1 MKGLNDL
8 AMWKMYRKMNFIHVV
23 AIGMA
28 VVQIGGTPVKV
39 MASETAKPESESAV
53 VMQSE
58 DTVMERN
65 QEGEISEEEKTED
78 EVAEETETENKV
90 TEESN
95 SEEKPPEEKLPGEET
110 AEKDKPEE
118 ELPNE
123 GTEEEIKPEEKI
135 PEGSETKE
143 PEETELEENIPEEL
157 IPEDNAEPPAELKP
171 EEIPEEFEE
180 EFDAEELYTGWN
192 YNNSVWRY
200 YNMKGEMQT
209 GWQWIKGK
217 WYYLK
222 SSGEMQTGWQKI
234 SGKWYYLKSS
244 GEMQT
249 GWQKIS
255 GKWYYLKSSGEMQTG
270 WQKISGKWYYLKS
283 SGEMQTGWQKISG
296 KWYYLKS
303 SGEMQ
308 TGWQKIS
315 GKWYYLKSS
324 GEMQTGW
331 QKIKGK
337 WYYLNKSGVM
347 LTDWQKI
354 GNTWYYFDASGVMRD
369 SGDGPLI
376 FKEGTVFRLNQCSA
390 SFDGESAMRIT
401 LAASRDSSLE
411 KLGNTFY
418 IVMLNSKGTEL
429 LELSEGKVTKG
440 GSFQIQASFDSEDSF
455 KTIMMS
461 KYAIAVKKGY
471 SYQVISDVQFLNNPE
486 ITVSRD
492 EDFKDWYWGYYE
504 GYKVTSKKGIQGVSD
519 AYTEDL
525 RVQHLLLNV
534 DIQDLVWVGKASG
547 YIPYEYKGKTYYFS
561 DLVALKKTIYDLH
574 GWGSSEG
581 NAYGENHTR
590 NVTLVLLMSWKY
602 DALSY
607 LIHPDARDKGAAPYY
622 MLNMNDEKARETYE
636 ALFCYLGE
644 ELGQMK
650 VRVNNWTLGNEV
662 NSCNAWNYSGGMSL
676 SECVE
681 NYAQAFQ
688 LLYQGIRRTASSPR
702 LFISL
707 DHCWNTAD
715 AGHDGKAYL
724 DEFAACMDRTA
735 PGMQWNVNY
744 HPYSQPLTNTDFWND
759 DSSTADSADTDY
771 ISMRNIKVL
780 TDYLTKLESRYGK
793 KSGSIRVILGEV
805 GYSAVSGNKTEEK
818 LQAAALGY
826 GYYIALFNKRIDSY
840 IIRAYMDAP
849 QETAAGLYLGL
860 RRNDNAQTEKE
871 SYALFKYLDT
881 GESLKR
887 MSRYQSLIGISNWAH
902 AIPGFDSGAI
912 EAEDF

>member
-8 AMWKMYRKMNFIHVV
+8 AMWKTYRKMNFIHVV

-28 VVQIGGTPVKV
+28 MIQIGGAPIKT
-39 MASETAKPESESAV
+39 MASEPAKPGNESAV
-53 VMQSE
+53 IIQSE
-58 DTVMERN
+58 DPAVEIN
-65 QEGEISEEEKTED
+65 QEGEVSEEKKTE
-78 EVAEETETENKV
+78 EGFVKEAELENKV
-90 TEESN
+90 TEESD
-95 SEEKPPEEKLPGEET
+95 SEEEFLEEELPDEEMEEEDQPEEEELPNKETEE
-110 AEKDKPEE
+110 EGQLEE

-123 GTEEEIKPEEKI
+123 GNEEEIKPEEKL
-135 PEGSETKE
+135 PDGSETE
-143 PEETELEENIPEEL
+143 DTEESGLEENLPEDL
-157 IPEDNAEPPAELKP
+157 IPEDDVEPPTEQQP

-180 EFDAEELYTGWN
+180 EYEAEELYMGWN

-200 YNMKGEMQT
+200 YNMK
-209 GWQWIKGK
+209 
-217 WYYLK
+217 
-222 SSGEMQTGWQKI
+222 
-234 SGKWYYLKSS
+234 
-244 GEMQT
+244 
-249 GWQKIS
+249 
-255 GKWYYLKSSGEMQTG
+255 
-270 WQKISGKWYYLKS
+270 
-283 SGEMQTGWQKISG
+283 GEMQTGWQKISG

-337 WYYLNKSGVM
+337 WYYLKSSGEMQTGWQELKGKWYYLNKSGEM

-376 FKEGTVFRLNQCSA
+376 FKEGTVFQLNQCSA
-390 SFDGESAMRIT
+390 SFDGESAMKIT

-429 LELSEGKVTKG
+429 LELSEGKITKG

-486 ITVSRD
+486 ITVSQD
-492 EDFKDWYWGYYE
+492 ADFKDWYWGYYE

-724 DEFAACMDRTA
+724 DEFAAYMDRTA

-744 HPYSQPLTNTDFWND
+744 HPYSQPLTNTAFWND

-805 GYSAVSGNKTEEK
+805 GYSAVSGDKAEEK

-887 MSRYQSLIGISNWAH
+887 MNRYQSLIGISNWAH
-902 AIPGFDSGAI
+902 AIPGFDADAI

>member
-222 SSGEMQTGWQKI
+222 SSGEMQTGWQWIK
-234 SGKWYYLKSS
+234 GKWYYLKSS

>member
-8 AMWKMYRKMNFIHVV
+8 AMWKTYRKMNFIHVV

-28 VVQIGGTPVKV
+28 MIQIGGAPIKT
-39 MASETAKPESESAV
+39 MASEPAKPGNESAV
-53 VMQSE
+53 IIQSE
-58 DTVMERN
+58 DPAVEIN
-65 QEGEISEEEKTED
+65 QEGEVSEEKKTE
-78 EVAEETETENKV
+78 EGFVKEAELENKV
-90 TEESN
+90 TEESD
-95 SEEKPPEEKLPGEET
+95 SEEEFLEEELPDEEMEEEDQPEEEELPNKETEE
-110 AEKDKPEE
+110 EGQLEE

-123 GTEEEIKPEEKI
+123 GNEEEIKPEEKL
-135 PEGSETKE
+135 PDGSETE
-143 PEETELEENIPEEL
+143 DTEESGLEENLPEDL
-157 IPEDNAEPPAELKP
+157 IPEDDVEPPTEQQP

-180 EFDAEELYTGWN
+180 EYEAEELYMGWN

-200 YNMKGEMQT
+200 YNMK
-209 GWQWIKGK
+209 
-217 WYYLK
+217 
-222 SSGEMQTGWQKI
+222 GEMQTGWQKI

-270 WQKISGKWYYLKS
+270 WQWIK
-283 SGEMQTGWQKISG
+283 
-296 KWYYLKS
+296 
-303 SGEMQ
+303 
-308 TGWQKIS
+308 

-337 WYYLNKSGVM
+337 WYYLKSSGEMQTGWQKIKGKWYYLKSSGEMQTGWQELKGKWYYLNKSGEM

-376 FKEGTVFRLNQCSA
+376 FKEGTVFQLNQCSA
-390 SFDGESAMRIT
+390 SFDGESAMKIT

-461 KYAIAVKKGY
+461 KYVIAVKKGY

-486 ITVSRD
+486 ITVSQD
-492 EDFKDWYWGYYE
+492 ADFKDWYWGYYE

-547 YIPYEYKGKTYYFS
+547 YIPYEYKGNTYYFS

-622 MLNMNDEKARETYE
+622 MLNMKDEKSRETYE

-744 HPYSQPLTNTDFWND
+744 HPYSQPLTNTAFWND
-759 DSSTADSADTDY
+759 DSSTEDSADTDY

-805 GYSAVSGNKTEEK
+805 GYSAVSGNKAEEK

-849 QETAAGLYLGL
+849 QETAAGLHLGL

-887 MSRYQSLIGISNWAH
+887 MNRYQSLIGISNWAH
-902 AIPGFDSGAI
+902 AIPGFDADAI

>member
-8 AMWKMYRKMNFIHVV
+8 AMWKTYRKMNFIHVV

-28 VVQIGGTPVKV
+28 MIQIGGAPIKT
-39 MASETAKPESESAV
+39 MASEPAKPGNESAV
-53 VMQSE
+53 IIQSE
-58 DTVMERN
+58 DPAVEIN
-65 QEGEISEEEKTED
+65 QEGEVSEEKKTE
-78 EVAEETETENKV
+78 EGFVKEAELENKV
-90 TEESN
+90 TEESD
-95 SEEKPPEEKLPGEET
+95 SEEEFLEEELPDEEMEEEDQPEEEELPNKETEE
-110 AEKDKPEE
+110 EGQLEE

-123 GTEEEIKPEEKI
+123 GNEEEIKPEEKL
-135 PEGSETKE
+135 PDGSETE
-143 PEETELEENIPEEL
+143 DTEESGLEENLPEDL
-157 IPEDNAEPPAELKP
+157 IPEDDVEPPTEQQP

-180 EFDAEELYTGWN
+180 EYEAEELYMGWN

-200 YNMKGEMQT
+200 YNMK
-209 GWQWIKGK
+209 
-217 WYYLK
+217 
-222 SSGEMQTGWQKI
+222 
-234 SGKWYYLKSS
+234 
-244 GEMQT
+244 
-249 GWQKIS
+249 
-255 GKWYYLKSSGEMQTG
+255 
-270 WQKISGKWYYLKS
+270 
-283 SGEMQTGWQKISG
+283 
-296 KWYYLKS
+296 
-303 SGEMQ
+303 GEMQ

-337 WYYLNKSGVM
+337 WYYLKSSGEMQTGWQELKGKWYYLNKSGEM

-376 FKEGTVFRLNQCSA
+376 FKEGTVFQLNQCSA
-390 SFDGESAMRIT
+390 SFDGESAMKIT

-486 ITVSRD
+486 ITVSQD
-492 EDFKDWYWGYYE
+492 ADFKDWYWGYYE

-547 YIPYEYKGKTYYFS
+547 YIPYEYKGNTYYFS

-622 MLNMNDEKARETYE
+622 MLNMKDEKSRETYE

-744 HPYSQPLTNTDFWND
+744 HPYSQPLTNTAFWND
-759 DSSTADSADTDY
+759 DSSTEDSADTDY

-805 GYSAVSGNKTEEK
+805 GYSAVSGNKAEEK

-849 QETAAGLYLGL
+849 QETAAGLHLGL

-887 MSRYQSLIGISNWAH
+887 MNRYQSLIGISNWAH
-902 AIPGFDSGAI
+902 AIPGFDADAI

>member
-8 AMWKMYRKMNFIHVV
+8 AMWKTYRKMNFIHVV

-28 VVQIGGTPVKV
+28 MIQIGGAPIKT
-39 MASETAKPESESAV
+39 MASEPAKPGNESAV
-53 VMQSE
+53 IIQSE
-58 DTVMERN
+58 DPAVEIN
-65 QEGEISEEEKTED
+65 QEGEVSEEKKTE
-78 EVAEETETENKV
+78 EGFVKEAELENKV
-90 TEESN
+90 TEESD
-95 SEEKPPEEKLPGEET
+95 SEEEFLEEELPDEEMEEEDQPEEEELPNKETEE
-110 AEKDKPEE
+110 EGQLEE

-123 GTEEEIKPEEKI
+123 GNEEEIKPEEKL
-135 PEGSETKE
+135 PDGSETE
-143 PEETELEENIPEEL
+143 DTEESGLEENLPEDL
-157 IPEDNAEPPAELKP
+157 IPEDDVEPPTEQQP

-180 EFDAEELYTGWN
+180 EYEAEELYMGWN

-200 YNMKGEMQT
+200 YNMKGEMQTGWQKISGKWYYLKSSGEMQT

-234 SGKWYYLKSS
+234 K
-244 GEMQT
+244 
-249 GWQKIS
+249 
-255 GKWYYLKSSGEMQTG
+255 
-270 WQKISGKWYYLKS
+270 
-283 SGEMQTGWQKISG
+283 
-296 KWYYLKS
+296 
-303 SGEMQ
+303 
-308 TGWQKIS
+308 

-337 WYYLNKSGVM
+337 WYYLKSSGEMQTGWQELKGKWYYLNKSGEM

-376 FKEGTVFRLNQCSA
+376 FKEGTVFQLNQCSA
-390 SFDGESAMRIT
+390 SFDGESAMKIT

-429 LELSEGKVTKG
+429 LELSEGKITKG

-486 ITVSRD
+486 ITVSQD
-492 EDFKDWYWGYYE
+492 ADFKDWYWGYYE

-547 YIPYEYKGKTYYFS
+547 YIPYEYKGNTYYFS

-622 MLNMNDEKARETYE
+622 MLNMKDEKSRETYE

-744 HPYSQPLTNTDFWND
+744 HPYSQPLTNTAFWND
-759 DSSTADSADTDY
+759 DSSTEDSADTDY

-805 GYSAVSGNKTEEK
+805 GYSAVSGNKAEEK

-849 QETAAGLYLGL
+849 QETAAGLHLGL

-887 MSRYQSLIGISNWAH
+887 MNRYQSLIGISNWAH
-902 AIPGFDSGAI
+902 AIPGFDADAI

>member
-8 AMWKMYRKMNFIHVV
+8 AMWKTYRKMNFIHVV

-28 VVQIGGTPVKV
+28 MIQIGGAPIKT
-39 MASETAKPESESAV
+39 MASEPAKPGNESAV
-53 VMQSE
+53 IIQSE
-58 DTVMERN
+58 DPAVEIN
-65 QEGEISEEEKTED
+65 QEGEVSEEKKTE
-78 EVAEETETENKV
+78 EGFVKEAELENKV
-90 TEESN
+90 TEESD
-95 SEEKPPEEKLPGEET
+95 SEEEFLEEELPDEEMEEEDQPEEEELPNKETEE
-110 AEKDKPEE
+110 EGQLEE

-123 GTEEEIKPEEKI
+123 GNEEEIKPEEKL
-135 PEGSETKE
+135 PDGSETE
-143 PEETELEENIPEEL
+143 DTEESGLEENLPEDL
-157 IPEDNAEPPAELKP
+157 IPEDDVEPPTEQQP

-180 EFDAEELYTGWN
+180 EYEAEELYMGWN

-200 YNMKGEMQT
+200 YNMK
-209 GWQWIKGK
+209 
-217 WYYLK
+217 
-222 SSGEMQTGWQKI
+222 
-234 SGKWYYLKSS
+234 
-244 GEMQT
+244 
-249 GWQKIS
+249 
-255 GKWYYLKSSGEMQTG
+255 
-270 WQKISGKWYYLKS
+270 
-283 SGEMQTGWQKISG
+283 
-296 KWYYLKS
+296 
-303 SGEMQ
+303 GEMQ

-337 WYYLNKSGVM
+337 WYYLKSSGEMQTGWQKIKGKWYYLKSSGEMQTGWQELKGKWYYLNKSGEM

-376 FKEGTVFRLNQCSA
+376 FKEGTVFQLNQCSA
-390 SFDGESAMRIT
+390 SFDGESAMKIT

-486 ITVSRD
+486 ITVSQD
-492 EDFKDWYWGYYE
+492 ADFKDWYWGYYE

-547 YIPYEYKGKTYYFS
+547 YIPYEYKGNTYYFS

-622 MLNMNDEKARETYE
+622 MLNMKDEKSRETYE

-744 HPYSQPLTNTDFWND
+744 HPYSQPLTNTAFWND
-759 DSSTADSADTDY
+759 DSSTEDSADTDY

-805 GYSAVSGNKTEEK
+805 GYSAVSGNKAEEK

-849 QETAAGLYLGL
+849 QETAAGLHLGL

-887 MSRYQSLIGISNWAH
+887 MNRYQSLIGISNWAH
-902 AIPGFDSGAI
+902 AIPGFDADAI

>member
-8 AMWKMYRKMNFIHVV
+8 AMWKTYRKMNFIHVV

-28 VVQIGGTPVKV
+28 MIQIGGAPIKT
-39 MASETAKPESESAV
+39 MASEPAKPGNESAV
-53 VMQSE
+53 IIQSE
-58 DTVMERN
+58 DPAVEIN
-65 QEGEISEEEKTED
+65 QEGEVSEEKKTE
-78 EVAEETETENKV
+78 EGFVKEAELENKV
-90 TEESN
+90 TEESD
-95 SEEKPPEEKLPGEET
+95 SEEEFLEEELPDEEMEEEDQPEEEELPNKETEE
-110 AEKDKPEE
+110 EGQLEE

-123 GTEEEIKPEEKI
+123 GNEEEIKPEEKL
-135 PEGSETKE
+135 PDGSETE
-143 PEETELEENIPEEL
+143 DTEESGLEENLPEDL
-157 IPEDNAEPPAELKP
+157 IPEDDVEPPTEQQP

-180 EFDAEELYTGWN
+180 EYEAEELYMGWN

-200 YNMKGEMQT
+200 YNMK
-209 GWQWIKGK
+209 
-217 WYYLK
+217 
-222 SSGEMQTGWQKI
+222 
-234 SGKWYYLKSS
+234 
-244 GEMQT
+244 
-249 GWQKIS
+249 
-255 GKWYYLKSSGEMQTG
+255 GEMQTG

-337 WYYLNKSGVM
+337 WYYLKSSGEMQTGWQKIKGKWYYLKSSGEMQTGWQELKGKWYYLNKSGEM

-376 FKEGTVFRLNQCSA
+376 FKEGTVFQLNQCSA
-390 SFDGESAMRIT
+390 SFDGESAMKIT

-429 LELSEGKVTKG
+429 LELSEGKITKG

-486 ITVSRD
+486 ITVSQD
-492 EDFKDWYWGYYE
+492 ADFKDWYWGYYE

-547 YIPYEYKGKTYYFS
+547 YIPYEYKGNTYYFS

-622 MLNMNDEKARETYE
+622 MLNMKDEKSRETYE

-744 HPYSQPLTNTDFWND
+744 HPYSQPLTNTAFWND
-759 DSSTADSADTDY
+759 DSSTEDSADTDY

-805 GYSAVSGNKTEEK
+805 GYSAVSGNKAEEK

-849 QETAAGLYLGL
+849 QETAAGLHLGL

-887 MSRYQSLIGISNWAH
+887 MNRYQSLIGISNWAH
-902 AIPGFDSGAI
+902 AIPGFDADAI

>member
-1 MKGLNDL
+1 
-8 AMWKMYRKMNFIHVV
+8 MWKTYRKMNFIHVV

-28 VVQIGGTPVKV
+28 MIQIGGAPIKT
-39 MASETAKPESESAV
+39 MASEPAKPGNESAV
-53 VMQSE
+53 IIQSE
-58 DTVMERN
+58 DPAVEIN
-65 QEGEISEEEKTED
+65 QEGEVSEEKKTE
-78 EVAEETETENKV
+78 EGFVKEAELENKV
-90 TEESN
+90 TEESD
-95 SEEKPPEEKLPGEET
+95 SEEEFLEEELPDEEMEEEDQPEEEELPNKETEE
-110 AEKDKPEE
+110 EGQLEE

-123 GTEEEIKPEEKI
+123 GNEEEIKPEEKL
-135 PEGSETKE
+135 PDGSETE
-143 PEETELEENIPEEL
+143 DTEESGLEENLPEDL
-157 IPEDNAEPPAELKP
+157 IPEDDVEPPTEQQP

-180 EFDAEELYTGWN
+180 EYEAEELYMGWN

-200 YNMKGEMQT
+200 YNMK
-209 GWQWIKGK
+209 
-217 WYYLK
+217 
-222 SSGEMQTGWQKI
+222 
-234 SGKWYYLKSS
+234 
-244 GEMQT
+244 
-249 GWQKIS
+249 
-255 GKWYYLKSSGEMQTG
+255 
-270 WQKISGKWYYLKS
+270 
-283 SGEMQTGWQKISG
+283 
-296 KWYYLKS
+296 
-303 SGEMQ
+303 GEMQ

-337 WYYLNKSGVM
+337 WYYLKSSGEMQTGWQELKGKWYYLNKSGEM

-376 FKEGTVFRLNQCSA
+376 FKEGTVFQLNQCSA
-390 SFDGESAMRIT
+390 SFDGESAMKIT

-429 LELSEGKVTKG
+429 LELSEGKITKG

-486 ITVSRD
+486 ITVSQD
-492 EDFKDWYWGYYE
+492 ADFKDWYWGYYE

-547 YIPYEYKGKTYYFS
+547 YIPYEYKGNTYYFS

-622 MLNMNDEKARETYE
+622 MLNMKDEKSRETYE

-744 HPYSQPLTNTDFWND
+744 HPYSQPLTNTAFWND
-759 DSSTADSADTDY
+759 DSSTEDSADTDY

-805 GYSAVSGNKTEEK
+805 GYSAVSGNKAEEK

-849 QETAAGLYLGL
+849 QETAAGLHLGL

-887 MSRYQSLIGISNWAH
+887 MNRYQSLIGISNWAH
-902 AIPGFDSGAI
+902 AIPGFDADAI

>member
-1 MKGLNDL
+1 
-8 AMWKMYRKMNFIHVV
+8 MWKTYRKMNFIHVV

-28 VVQIGGTPVKV
+28 MIQIGGAPIKT
-39 MASETAKPESESAV
+39 MASEPAKPGNESAV
-53 VMQSE
+53 IIQSE
-58 DTVMERN
+58 DPAVEIN
-65 QEGEISEEEKTED
+65 QEGEVSEEKKTE
-78 EVAEETETENKV
+78 EGFVKEAELENKV
-90 TEESN
+90 TEESD
-95 SEEKPPEEKLPGEET
+95 SEEEFLEEELPDEEMEEEDQPEEEELPNKETEE
-110 AEKDKPEE
+110 EGQLEE

-123 GTEEEIKPEEKI
+123 GNEEEIKPEEKL
-135 PEGSETKE
+135 PDGSETE
-143 PEETELEENIPEEL
+143 DTEESGLEENLPEDL
-157 IPEDNAEPPAELKP
+157 IPEDDVEPPTEQQP

-180 EFDAEELYTGWN
+180 EYEAEELYMGWN

-200 YNMKGEMQT
+200 YNMK
-209 GWQWIKGK
+209 
-217 WYYLK
+217 
-222 SSGEMQTGWQKI
+222 
-234 SGKWYYLKSS
+234 
-244 GEMQT
+244 
-249 GWQKIS
+249 
-255 GKWYYLKSSGEMQTG
+255 
-270 WQKISGKWYYLKS
+270 
-283 SGEMQTGWQKISG
+283 GEMQTGWQKISG

-337 WYYLNKSGVM
+337 WYYLKSSGEMQTGWQKIKGKWYYLKSSGEMQTGWQELKGKWYYLNKSGEM

-376 FKEGTVFRLNQCSA
+376 FKEGTVFQLNQCSA
-390 SFDGESAMRIT
+390 SFDGESAMKIT

-429 LELSEGKVTKG
+429 LELSEGKITKG

-486 ITVSRD
+486 ITVSQD
-492 EDFKDWYWGYYE
+492 ADFKDWYWGYYE

-547 YIPYEYKGKTYYFS
+547 YIPYEYKGNTYYFS

-622 MLNMNDEKARETYE
+622 MLNMKDEKSRETYE

-744 HPYSQPLTNTDFWND
+744 HPYSQPLTNTAFWND
-759 DSSTADSADTDY
+759 DSSTEDSADTDY

-805 GYSAVSGNKTEEK
+805 GYSAVSGNKAEEK

-849 QETAAGLYLGL
+849 QETAAGLHLGL

-887 MSRYQSLIGISNWAH
+887 MNRYQSLIGISNWAH
-902 AIPGFDSGAI
+902 AIPGFDADAI

>member
-8 AMWKMYRKMNFIHVV
+8 AMWKTYRKMNFIHVV

-28 VVQIGGTPVKV
+28 MIQIGGAPIKT
-39 MASETAKPESESAV
+39 MASEPAKPGNESAV
-53 VMQSE
+53 IIQSE
-58 DTVMERN
+58 DPAVEIN
-65 QEGEISEEEKTED
+65 QEGEVSEEKKTE
-78 EVAEETETENKV
+78 EGFVKEAELENKV
-90 TEESN
+90 TEESD
-95 SEEKPPEEKLPGEET
+95 SEEEFLEEELPDEEMEEEDQPEEEELPNKETEE
-110 AEKDKPEE
+110 EGQLEE

-123 GTEEEIKPEEKI
+123 GNEEEIKPEEKL
-135 PEGSETKE
+135 PDGSETE
-143 PEETELEENIPEEL
+143 DTEESGLEENLPEDL
-157 IPEDNAEPPAELKP
+157 IPEDDVEPPTEQQP

-180 EFDAEELYTGWN
+180 EYEAEELYMGWN

-200 YNMKGEMQT
+200 YNMKGEMQTGWQKISGKWYYLKSSGEMQT

-234 SGKWYYLKSS
+234 K
-244 GEMQT
+244 
-249 GWQKIS
+249 
-255 GKWYYLKSSGEMQTG
+255 
-270 WQKISGKWYYLKS
+270 
-283 SGEMQTGWQKISG
+283 
-296 KWYYLKS
+296 
-303 SGEMQ
+303 
-308 TGWQKIS
+308 

-337 WYYLNKSGVM
+337 WYYLKSSGEMQTGWQKIKGKWYYLKSSGEMQTGWQELKGKWYYLNKSGEM

-376 FKEGTVFRLNQCSA
+376 FKEGTVFQLNQCSA
-390 SFDGESAMRIT
+390 SFDGESAMKIT

-429 LELSEGKVTKG
+429 LELSEGKITKG

-486 ITVSRD
+486 ITVSQD
-492 EDFKDWYWGYYE
+492 ADFKDWYWGYYE

-547 YIPYEYKGKTYYFS
+547 YIPYEYKGNTYYFS

-622 MLNMNDEKARETYE
+622 MLNMKDEKSRETYE

-744 HPYSQPLTNTDFWND
+744 HPYSQPLTNTAFWND
-759 DSSTADSADTDY
+759 DSSTEDSADTDY

-805 GYSAVSGNKTEEK
+805 GYSAVSGNKAEEK

-849 QETAAGLYLGL
+849 QETAAGLHLGL

-887 MSRYQSLIGISNWAH
+887 MNRYQSLIGISNWAH
-902 AIPGFDSGAI
+902 AIPGFDADAI

>member
-8 AMWKMYRKMNFIHVV
+8 AMWKTYRKMNFIHVV

-28 VVQIGGTPVKV
+28 MIQIGGAPIKT
-39 MASETAKPESESAV
+39 MASEPAKPGNESAV
-53 VMQSE
+53 IIQSE
-58 DTVMERN
+58 DPAVEIN
-65 QEGEISEEEKTED
+65 QEGEVSEEKKTE
-78 EVAEETETENKV
+78 EGFVKEAELENKV
-90 TEESN
+90 TEESD
-95 SEEKPPEEKLPGEET
+95 SEEEFLEEELPDEEMEEEDQPEEEELPNKETEE
-110 AEKDKPEE
+110 EGQLEE

-123 GTEEEIKPEEKI
+123 GNEEEIKPEEKL
-135 PEGSETKE
+135 PDGSETE
-143 PEETELEENIPEEL
+143 DTEESGLEENLPEDL
-157 IPEDNAEPPAELKP
+157 IPEDDVEPPTEQQP

-180 EFDAEELYTGWN
+180 EYEAEELYMGWN

-200 YNMKGEMQT
+200 YNMK
-209 GWQWIKGK
+209 
-217 WYYLK
+217 
-222 SSGEMQTGWQKI
+222 
-234 SGKWYYLKSS
+234 
-244 GEMQT
+244 
-249 GWQKIS
+249 
-255 GKWYYLKSSGEMQTG
+255 
-270 WQKISGKWYYLKS
+270 
-283 SGEMQTGWQKISG
+283 GEMQTGWQKISG

-337 WYYLNKSGVM
+337 WYYLKSSGEMQTGWQKIKGKWYYLKSSGEMQTGWQELKGKWYYLNKSGEM

-376 FKEGTVFRLNQCSA
+376 FKEGTVFQLNQCSA
-390 SFDGESAMRIT
+390 SFDGESAMKIT

-461 KYAIAVKKGY
+461 KYVIAVKKGY

-486 ITVSRD
+486 ITVSQD
-492 EDFKDWYWGYYE
+492 ADFKDWYWGYYE

-547 YIPYEYKGKTYYFS
+547 YIPYEYKGNTYYFS

-622 MLNMNDEKARETYE
+622 MLNMKDEKSRETYE

-744 HPYSQPLTNTDFWND
+744 HPYSQPLTNTAFWND
-759 DSSTADSADTDY
+759 DSSTEDSADTDY

-805 GYSAVSGNKTEEK
+805 GYSAVSGNKAEEK

-849 QETAAGLYLGL
+849 QETAAGLHLGL

-887 MSRYQSLIGISNWAH
+887 MNRYQSLIGISNWAH
-902 AIPGFDSGAI
+902 AIPGFDADAI

>member
-1 MKGLNDL
+1 MVLSEEQRRDADRL
-8 AMWKMYRKMNFIHVV
+8 AEDQGQVV
-23 AIGMA
+23 L
-28 VVQIGGTPVKV
+28 
-39 MASETAKPESESAV
+39 SESSGDADRW
-53 VMQSE
+53 Q
-58 DTVMERN
+58 
-65 QEGEISEEEKTED
+65 K
-78 EVAEETETENKV
+78 
-90 TEESN
+90 
-95 SEEKPPEEKLPGEET
+95 
-110 AEKDKPEE
+110 
-118 ELPNE
+118 
-123 GTEEEIKPEEKI
+123 IK
-135 PEGSETKE
+135 S
-143 PEETELEENIPEEL
+143 
-157 IPEDNAEPPAELKP
+157 
-171 EEIPEEFEE
+171 
-180 EFDAEELYTGWN
+180 
-192 YNNSVWRY
+192 
-200 YNMKGEMQT
+200 
-209 GWQWIKGK
+209 K

-234 SGKWYYLKSS
+234 K
-244 GEMQT
+244 
-249 GWQKIS
+249 
-255 GKWYYLKSSGEMQTG
+255 
-270 WQKISGKWYYLKS
+270 
-283 SGEMQTGWQKISG
+283 
-296 KWYYLKS
+296 
-303 SGEMQ
+303 
-308 TGWQKIS
+308 

-337 WYYLNKSGVM
+337 WYYLKSSGEMQTGWQELKGKWYYLNKSGEM

-376 FKEGTVFRLNQCSA
+376 FKEGTVFQLNQCSA
-390 SFDGESAMRIT
+390 SFDGESAMKIT

-486 ITVSRD
+486 ITVSQD
-492 EDFKDWYWGYYE
+492 ADFKDWYWGYYE

-547 YIPYEYKGKTYYFS
+547 YIPYEYKGNTYYFS

-622 MLNMNDEKARETYE
+622 MLNMKDEKSRETYE

-744 HPYSQPLTNTDFWND
+744 HPYSQPLTNTAFWND
-759 DSSTADSADTDY
+759 DSSTEDSADTDY

-793 KSGSIRVILGEV
+793 KPGSIRVILGEV
-805 GYSAVSGNKTEEK
+805 GYSAVSGNKAEEK

-849 QETAAGLYLGL
+849 QETAAGLHLGL

-887 MSRYQSLIGISNWAH
+887 MNRYQSLIGISNWAH
-902 AIPGFDSGAI
+902 AIPGFDADAI